1 MKVVKRVSKISIAS
15 VLVILFAVG
24 IWCASLSAPAQA
36 LASQMPDCSTPGSV
50 VDLPCQP
57 LLCSL
62 AASHSLLSVGAL
74 VSARSYDSAK
84 DGPFL
89 LRGIP
94 PVLSHNDSSLAA
106 NQLPT
111 IWTGYRREKVSVHL
125 FNSVLTL

>member
-1 MKVVKRVSKISIAS
+1 MKIVRRIPKNLVVSA
-15 VLVILFAVG
+15 LVIFFALGV
-24 IWCASLSAPAQA
+24 WCASLSAPAQA

-50 VDLPCQP
+50 VDHPCQP
-57 LLCSL
+57 LLCNL
-62 AASHSLLSVGAL
+62 ATSHNLLSQGAI

-84 DGPFL
+84 SGPFL
-89 LRGIP
+89 LGVL